1 MSTEQHSEPDSAPI
15 KLLSLDGGGIRGLSS
30 LIILKYLM
38 KRVRPDNPPK
48 PCEYFDLIGGTSTG
62 GLIAI
67 MLGRLRMDVDTC
79 IEKYGELSS
88 RVFQP
93 KRAGVNFLGKLK
105 DFAKAEGKYRS
116 ARLEQEIKN
125 MVEEVE
131 GDAQSRLLQIGP
143 DPECRVF
150 VCAFTN
156 DLNVPV
162 RLRSYST
169 ADSVDSLAGSR
180 CAIWEA
186 ARATSATAT
195 FFDRIQV
202 GRQYYVDGATGYN
215 NPVEVVL
222 EEAKSIWP
230 DALARIQCLIATETE
245 ITQKR
250 FLKNHVH
257 LGVKGR
263 YFRLNVNEGRL
274 TGVGLDEHKKQGRI
288 EIASEDYLEDPQTRT
303 LVDEFLAV
311 RAPLAHRTSETP
323 DSGHQ
328 KTAREAIHQEL
339 LRIDEEISKRTN
351 MPLVKWC
358 LTKRWLLIIDN
369 LEDSTAFQA
378 QAAIP
383 RGVGG
388 HVIITSRRTDLNQV
402 GTVMII
408 PPLKEKE
415 AAKLLLLYSENRE
428 QEKIVE
434 KLGHVPLAI
443 RQFGCLLMA
452 NFEATD
458 ISQSMLHRSLQKQ
471 KRWDENGNISTCFVK
486 SMSGWLKDLSESSA
500 RGLEDALE
508 SLVKFSLLFRKKR
521 KGHFFLHPLTH
532 FWLRWKQETRTADS
546 VSDSFKD
553 SLSLLLNGFPYP
565 DFSSVYGLS
574 AQQLDLRVLFVPHVE
589 SLLRQYQ
596 QLKSRIMKD
605 EALLLQLLDLF
616 LQASNTPTTLRPV
629 QQQVKHILAG
639 IGVPSPGGF
648 PMDSSKQDA
657 PFLPALKEIMIRLD
671 YPATL
676 FLWAVYVFFD
686 FECQQWQDSN
696 PGSVY
701 RVEHI
706 QFGGKPLAEVMARII
721 GQDPTEPAWIHNG
734 IFLVT
739 DSIGIDLDSMRDIAA
754 IMPLKAGPEKEDGTA
769 PATQSLQS
777 GIFGLIAFK
786 YFRQVVFS
794 VLTVKQ
800 EPGTRRLQIDIAS
813 RMALPSYIALS
824 WILCFHLNPPLGSND
839 LPTMDKATETL
850 DANLP
855 LSCKTF
861 CDLTRF
867 AEAQMLLSA
876 FESRGYS
883 TDILDP
889 LQLWANSLGGKAAER
904 VTWICKTMGPES
916 VVGAESLMML
926 ISCDEEP
933 MPQDLV
939 QKVLNSPIT
948 KDNFAF
954 KIGLIG
960 HWHRRLAASGST
972 EKAMELVLTWI
983 KHFSICEKNI
993 RDTWHFYNDPVL
1005 DFDPVLADKGIDAI
1019 LLEED
1024 RAKEH
1029 ALRQAGLFAFLE
1041 EVSGHKPNEPVI
1053 HRGRTQWG
1061 PAEPNLLLFPLDKEK
1076 IEAERQFVKCMTRE
1090 ALKEFC
1096 EAVNNAEG
1104 MFPPGWEQRET
1115 KDARPYFVDHN
1126 TKTTT
1131 WDDPREKAYAGLRL
1145 TVQDLKKYICYI
1157 F

>member
-93 KRAGVNFLGKLK
+93 KRAG
-105 DFAKAEGKYRS
+105 YRS
-116 ARLEQEIKN
+116 GRLEQEIKN

-169 ADSVDSLAGSR
+169 ADSVDSLSGSR

-186 ARATSATAT
+186 ARATSAAAT

-222 EEAKSIWP
+222 EEANSIWP
-230 DALARIQCLIATETE
+230 DALARIQCLVSIGTGVPDLRDFGDNLKGVFETVKEIATETE

-323 DSGHQ
+323 VNQISLVPYLENTKFSGRGDIILAMKQFFTAKSGIHSGQKRLILQGFPGIGKTSLALHYSFEHGNAYDGIFWINAHVTDTPADSGHQ

-351 MPLVKWC
+351 MPLAKWC

-428 QEKIVE
+428 QEKEDQGNSLEIVE

-443 RQFGCLLMA
+443 RQFGCLNWHRPVESSLAKHFELNDSRPLLASFELSLGYLSKASKHAAALLQLMA

-486 SMSGWLKDLSESSA
+486 SMSGWLKDLSESSG

-546 VSDSFKD
+546 VPDSFKD
-553 SLSLLLNGFPYP
+553 SLSLLLNGFPHP

-574 AQQLDLRVLFVPHVE
+574 AQQLDLRALFVPHVE

-605 EALLLQLLDLF
+605 EALLLQLSDLF

-686 FECQQWQDSN
+686 YECQQWQDSN

-706 QFGGKPLAEVMARII
+706 QFGGKPLAEVRARII

-777 GIFGLIAFK
+777 GIFGLI
-786 YFRQVVFS
+786 
-794 VLTVKQ
+794 
-800 EPGTRRLQIDIAS
+800 G
-813 RMALPSYIALS
+813 M
-824 WILCFHLNPPLGSND
+824 
-839 LPTMDKATETL
+839 
-850 DANLP
+850 
-855 LSCKTF
+855 
-861 CDLTRF
+861 
-867 AEAQMLLSA
+867 
-876 FESRGYS
+876 
-883 TDILDP
+883 
-889 LQLWANSLGGKAAER
+889 
-904 VTWICKTMGPES
+904 
-916 VVGAESLMML
+916 
-926 ISCDEEP
+926 
-933 MPQDLV
+933 
-939 QKVLNSPIT
+939 
-948 KDNFAF
+948 
-954 KIGLIG
+954 
-960 HWHRRLAASGST
+960 
-972 EKAMELVLTWI
+972 
-983 KHFSICEKNI
+983 
-993 RDTWHFYNDPVL
+993 
-1005 DFDPVLADKGIDAI
+1005 
-1019 LLEED
+1019 
-1024 RAKEH
+1024 
-1029 ALRQAGLFAFLE
+1029 
-1041 EVSGHKPNEPVI
+1041 VSS
-1053 HRGRTQWG
+1053 
-1061 PAEPNLLLFPLDKEK
+1061 
-1076 IEAERQFVKCMTRE
+1076 
-1090 ALKEFC
+1090 
-1096 EAVNNAEG
+1096 
-1104 MFPPGWEQRET
+1104 
-1115 KDARPYFVDHN
+1115 
-1126 TKTTT
+1126 
-1131 WDDPREKAYAGLRL
+1131 
-1145 TVQDLKKYICYI
+1145 
-1157 F
+1157 